1 MGINKAVF
9 ELYDKKGSLIL
20 SLNSTLTRFL
30 DTHIVTDYS
39 GVITIEKQKNEQ
51 IFAFAPVISY
61 EQNRPYMVQP
71 VQISIKDNQIF
82 YSIDNKAADLVKERY
97 KIIYGVY

>member
-1 MGINKAVF
+1 MDVNKAIF
-9 ELYDKKGSLIL
+9 DIYDKNGVLIL

-30 DTHIVTDYS
+30 GEHVVTDYS

-51 IFAFAPVISY
+51 IFAFASFMSY
-61 EQNRPYMVQP
+61 EQNKPFMVQP
-71 VQISIKDNQIF
+71 IQIDIKDNQIF
-82 YSIDNKAADLVKERY
+82 YKVENTAIPLNTRRY

>member
-1 MGINKAVF
+1 MEVNKAIF
-9 ELYDKKGSLIL
+9 NIYDKKGTLIL

-30 DTHIVTDYS
+30 GTHIVTDYS

-51 IFAFAPVISY
+51 IFAFASVISY
-61 EQNRPYMVQP
+61 EQNRPFMVQP
-71 VQISIKDNQIF
+71 VQIDIKDNQIF
-82 YSIDNKAADLVKERY
+82 YRVEKTVSQINTGRY

>member
-30 DTHIVTDYS
+30 GTHIVTDYS
-39 GVITIEKQKNEQ
+39 GVINIKKKNRK
-51 IFAFAPVISY
+51 I
-61 EQNRPYMVQP
+61 R
-71 VQISIKDNQIF
+71 K
-82 YSIDNKAADLVKERY
+82 RY
-97 KIIYGVY
+97 

>member
-30 DTHIVTDYS
+30 GTHIVTDYS

-51 IFAFAPVISY
+51 IFAFASVISY
-61 EQNRPYMVQP
+61 EQNKPFMVQP
-71 VQISIKDNQIF
+71 IQIDIKDNQIF
-82 YSIDNKAADLVKERY
+82 YRVEKTVPQINTGRY

>member
-1 MGINKAVF
+1 MDVNKAIF
-9 ELYDKKGSLIL
+9 DIYDENGVLIL

-30 DTHIVTDYS
+30 GEHVVTDYS

-51 IFAFAPVISY
+51 IFAFASFMSY
-61 EQNRPYMVQP
+61 EQNKPFMVQP
-71 VQISIKDNQIF
+71 IQIDIKDNQIF
-82 YSIDNKAADLVKERY
+82 YRIENTAIPLNTRRY

>member
-30 DTHIVTDYS
+30 GTHTVTDYS

-51 IFAFAPVISY
+51 IFAFASVISY
-61 EQNRPYMVQP
+61 EQNKPFMVQP
-71 VQISIKDNQIF
+71 IQIDIKDNQIF
-82 YSIDNKAADLVKERY
+82 YRVEKTVPQINTGRY

>member
-1 MGINKAVF
+1 MEVNKAIF
-9 ELYDKKGSLIL
+9 NIYDEKGTLIL

-30 DTHIVTDYS
+30 GTYIVTDYS

-51 IFAFAPVISY
+51 IFAFASVISY
-61 EQNRPYMVQP
+61 EQNRPFMVQP
-71 VQISIKDNQIF
+71 IQIDIKDNQIF
-82 YSIDNKAADLVKERY
+82 YRVEKTVPQINTGRY

>member
-1 MGINKAVF
+1 MDVNKVIF
-9 ELYDKKGSLIL
+9 DIYDENGVLIL

-30 DTHIVTDYS
+30 GEHVVTDYS

-51 IFAFAPVISY
+51 IFAFASFMSC
-61 EQNRPYMVQP
+61 EQNTPVMVQP
-71 VQISIKDNQIF
+71 IQIDIKDNQIF
-82 YSIDNKAADLVKERY
+82 YRVENTAIPLNTRRY

>member
-30 DTHIVTDYS
+30 GTHIVTDYS

-71 VQISIKDNQIF
+71 IQIDIKDNQIF
-82 YSIDNKAADLVKERY
+82 YRIESTALPINTRRY